1 MKKMITFIALAFMA
15 LSMTAQESTTVT
27 VHVDGIR
34 LEDLLTD
41 EQKAGVTNL
50 RITGSL
56 AEEDYAYLRNSLFD
70 RLDTLDLLD
79 ADIDTLPA
87 HAFHCT
93 LHTPKEN
100 GRRVLLPKKLKHLSD
115 YSLSVECV
123 GRYNV
128 TGFECIFELAGKYPT
143 LGRFVYNGRDWY
155 IQNERVTRVVP
166 SIGNKYCKY
175 DDGRVYSKDG
185 TVLYFSP
192 ISYYEAGTYSYLA
205 KEGTRT
211 IYANCYEGM
220 LMSGKLIIPESVDSI
235 GDRAFA
241 YIKWNL
247 PTRYSRE
254 WYAPEPSLVCMASV
268 PPRLGDD
275 VFLTDGDPQA
285 VYVPLE
291 SIGLYE
297 QAEGW
302 KELSINQI
310 IYADI
315 KDLQGG
321 PGDLSVVDGGEAY
334 TIKSA
339 KPISRVVCY
348 SVGGQMLRDVP
359 VMAET
364 VVIAKSEIPGPYMLV
379 RIYFD
384 DGTGQV
390 VKLSR

>member
-1 MKKMITFIALAFMA
+1 
-15 LSMTAQESTTVT
+15 
-27 VHVDGIR
+27 
-34 LEDLLTD
+34 
-41 EQKAGVTNL
+41 
-50 RITGSL
+50 
-56 AEEDYAYLRNSLFD
+56 
-70 RLDTLDLLD
+70 
-79 ADIDTLPA
+79 
-87 HAFHCT
+87 
-93 LHTPKEN
+93 
-100 GRRVLLPKKLKHLSD
+100 
-115 YSLSVECV
+115 
-123 GRYNV
+123 
-128 TGFECIFELAGKYPT
+128 
-143 LGRFVYNGRDWY
+143 
-155 IQNERVTRVVP
+155 
-166 SIGNKYCKY
+166 
-175 DDGRVYSKDG
+175 
-185 TVLYFSP
+185 
-192 ISYYEAGTYSYLA
+192 
-205 KEGTRT
+205 
-211 IYANCYEGM
+211 
-220 LMSGKLIIPESVDSI
+220 
-235 GDRAFA
+235 
-241 YIKWNL
+241 
-247 PTRYSRE
+247 
-254 WYAPEPSLVCMASV
+254 MASV

-315 KDLQGG
+315 KDLQCD

>member
-1 MKKMITFIALAFMA
+1 
-15 LSMTAQESTTVT
+15 
-27 VHVDGIR
+27 
-34 LEDLLTD
+34 
-41 EQKAGVTNL
+41 
-50 RITGSL
+50 
-56 AEEDYAYLRNSLFD
+56 
-70 RLDTLDLLD
+70 
-79 ADIDTLPA
+79 
-87 HAFHCT
+87 
-93 LHTPKEN
+93 
-100 GRRVLLPKKLKHLSD
+100 
-115 YSLSVECV
+115 
-123 GRYNV
+123 
-128 TGFECIFELAGKYPT
+128 
-143 LGRFVYNGRDWY
+143 
-155 IQNERVTRVVP
+155 
-166 SIGNKYCKY
+166 
-175 DDGRVYSKDG
+175 
-185 TVLYFSP
+185 
-192 ISYYEAGTYSYLA
+192 
-205 KEGTRT
+205 
-211 IYANCYEGM
+211 
-220 LMSGKLIIPESVDSI
+220 MSGKLIIPESVDSI

-291 SIGLYE
+291 RIGLYE

-302 KELSINQI
+302 KDIGILSMENYLSIKAIEGEN
-310 IYADI
+310 
-315 KDLQGG
+315 G
-321 PGDLSVVDGGEAY
+321 SVDVSDGGEAY
-334 TIKSA
+334 TLQSS